1 MKRRVIIDRRP
12 EQELEINEVKFFLI
26 DFRDGDLAEKI
37 NKREMRVRIGEQLTT
52 EEIEGDKK
60 INVRYSKN
68 YCETQRK
75 GASEGVNYVE
85 DRDWQSWNSIDLPID
100 NDEVIALS
108 NYAFVI
114 PWAAEKKYVILYFS
128 KSNFNKLLEEKEK
141 RKSYFDYINAQEKKY
156 RKFYF
161 YFTYKDI
168 ENNPNHNKKPNGKEE
183 VNDEKIVIQQV
194 SFFSGIVS
202 KLKNIFHIK

>member
-26 DFRDGDLAEKI
+26 DFREGDLAEKI
-37 NKREMRVRIGEQLTT
+37 NKREMRVRIGKQLTT

-85 DRDWQSWNSIDLPID
+85 DRDWQSWNSIDLPVD
-100 NDEVIALS
+100 NDEVTVLS

-128 KSNFNKLLEEKEK
+128 NSNFNKLLEEKEK
-141 RKSYFDYINAQEKKY
+141 RKSYFDYINAQGKKY
-156 RKFYF
+156 RKYYF

-168 ENNPNHNKKPNGKEE
+168 ENNPNHNNKYNDKEE

-194 SFFSGIVS
+194 SFFSGIVR
-202 KLKNIFHIK
+202 KLKNIFHMK